1 VPAYKRVNMKPLSL
15 KDVVTKSTEKKNKLP
30 NAVKEESEQLDELSN
45 DTLKKYVVKS
55 DKDMDNHWDKNPKK
69 YFKRSA
75 GQRRALTKLGNRG
88 QSTEFHEESEHLDE
102 LSKKTL
108 SNYVSAAQKD
118 STSKHVHAD
127 LLKYN
132 YPSKENRE
140 KAKGLMRTVGKRNQG
155 VLQAY
160 RKIRD
165 EPAKDYSK
173 TTSTSAASVSY
184 KKKNL
189 AKEEFDHL
197 DEAKGSYDL
206 YHSQYSGAV
215 HHGLAHHASKEGLT
229 VHDDD
234 YHHHVSMGPRKPA
247 EGETVSHHLPAKD
260 EKGNDHMI
268 HMQVY
273 NKGGDNKP
281 YELNT
286 YSSKVPKRHVK
297 EDSEQIDELSTPT
310 LSSYVK
316 KRGAQLGGGSTDRP
330 KITGMNAALRKIKLN
345 ASKKAKE

>member
-1 VPAYKRVNMKPLSL
+1 MSRQGGVN
-15 KDVVTKSTEKKNKLP
+15 
-30 NAVKEESEQLDELSN
+30 
-45 DTLKKYVVKS
+45 
-55 DKDMDNHWDKNPKK
+55 
-69 YFKRSA
+69 
-75 GQRRALTKLGNRG
+75 
-88 QSTEFHEESEHLDE
+88 
-102 LSKKTL
+102 
-108 SNYVSAAQKD
+108 
-118 STSKHVHAD
+118 
-127 LLKYN
+127 
-132 YPSKENRE
+132 
-140 KAKGLMRTVGKRNQG
+140 KAIDR
-155 VLQAY
+155 
-160 RKIRD
+160 
-165 EPAKDYSK
+165 
-173 TTSTSAASVSY
+173 
-184 KKKNL
+184 L
-189 AKEEFDHL
+189 AKEEVEQLGEGERHTLNKKVTNKINRIDKLLAKGAKKLGRTDMGTVMNPYNKSKVAKVTKKASDAQVSDTLNRFSKKNEEVEL

-297 EDSEQIDELSTPT
+297 EDSEQIDELSKET
-310 LSSYVK
+310 LKSYQDKALKSNPGTRRGYERIIGVARSAEKLK
-316 KRGAQLGGGSTDRP
+316 KKD
-330 KITGMNAALRKIKLN
+330 
-345 ASKKAKE
+345 